1 MKRYLISLIALVTLV
16 LVGCS
21 GPASSI
27 TPAVTQPV
35 STSPAST
42 LPASLDEKGN
52 FKFLV
57 SDEKNAID
65 DFTSLF
71 ITISSI
77 GVHKGAASENVS
89 DNASDN
95 WIEIVPA
102 ITKVDLKQLIG
113 DNATSV
119 WSGNIT
125 PGTYNKV
132 FINISDVSGTLA
144 TATDNQSTSVK
155 LPGGKLQISKPF
167 TISATTPTSFVFDVT
182 VVAAGN
188 ENKNVK
194 YILKPQIDMSG
205 SDQKFKEVKPVA
217 EKGNNQNAL
226 GLRLSLDGK
235 AEAGA
240 QVTLLASS
248 GKSGIEGAVITLNGK
263 DLGKTNNL
271 GQLALTLPTAP
282 GEIQIKAVSGNMT
295 AELKLNLKEK
305 GKG

>member
-1 MKRYLISLIALVTLV
+1 MKRFLIALIALVTIV
-16 LVGCS
+16 LTGCS
-21 GPASSI
+21 GPAPSV
-27 TPAVTQPV
+27 TPSQTQPV
-35 STSPAST
+35 STSPVST

-65 DFTSLF
+65 DFTNLF

-77 GVHKGAASENVS
+77 GIHKGGTSENVS
-89 DNASDN
+89 DNVSDN
-95 WIEIVPA
+95 WTEIIPA

-113 DNATSV
+113 DNATSI

-132 FINISDVSGTLA
+132 FINISDVSGTLVV
-144 TATDNQSTSVK
+144 ATDNQSTSVK

-167 TISATTPTSFVFDVT
+167 TVSATTPTSFVFDVT

-205 SDQKFKEVKPVA
+205 ADQKFKEVKPA
-217 EKGNNQNAL
+217 AGKDNNQNAP

-235 AEAGA
+235 AEPGA
-240 QVTLLASS
+240 QVILLASS
-248 GKSGIEGAVITLNGK
+248 GKSGIEGAAITLNGK
-263 DLGKTNNL
+263 DIGKSNNL
-271 GQLALTLPTAP
+271 GQLALTLPATP
-282 GEIQIKAVSGNMT
+282 GEIVIKAVSGNMT
-295 AELKLNLKEK
+295 AELKLNLREK